1 MRIEKADKMPVEGGN
16 GRGGMRNG
24 PDSMTA
30 AGRWRHGTPGA
41 GAAATVALAVLLLVN
56 LFPLLVMLS
65 ISVKSGGSAFGSL
78 ADLVPRHLTAE
89 NYADVMSKGP
99 FARYFFNSTLV
110 VALVVVGN
118 IVFAS
123 MAAYALARTAPRPAA
138 AMLVL
143 IIATMMI
150 PKHIMMIP
158 LFNLLLGMHLVD
170 TYYALVL
177 PFLVDAFNVF
187 FIYQFVR
194 TVPREMEEAAAM
206 DGAGMFQ
213 TFRKVVFPVL
223 KPALVVT
230 SVNTFLI
237 NWNSFLLPFV
247 LTNSDRVRTLPV
259 GLAILSQGEHSVDWG
274 LLMAGST
281 LAAVP
286 TVAAFAFFQRH
297 IVKGMTE
304 GAVRG

>member
-1 MRIEKADKMPVEGGN
+1 MMRHNRVSPV
-16 GRGGMRNG
+16 
-24 PDSMTA
+24 A
-30 AGRWRHGTPGA
+30 
-41 GAAATVALAVLLLVN
+41 VLLAVLLVVD

-65 ISVKSGGSAFGSL
+65 LSVKGGGGGFGSL
-78 ADLVPRHLTAE
+78 ADLLPRHVSAA
-89 NYADVMSKGP
+89 NYAEILSKGP
-99 FARYFFNSTLV
+99 FARYFLNSTLV
-110 VALVVVGN
+110 VTLVVAGN
-118 IVFAS
+118 ILFAS
-123 MAAYALARTAPRPAA
+123 MAAYAVARTPSRPAA
-138 AMLVL
+138 VMLFLVVS
-143 IIATMMI
+143 TMMV

-158 LFNLLLGMHLVD
+158 LFSLLLGMRMID

-187 FIYQFVR
+187 FIYQFVKS
-194 TVPREMEEAAAM
+194 VPREIEEAAAI
-206 DGAGMFQ
+206 DGAGVWK
-213 TFRKVVFPVL
+213 TFTRVVFPTL

-259 GLAILSQGEHSVDWG
+259 GLAIFSQGEHSVDWG

-281 LAAVP
+281 LAAIP
-286 TVAAFAFFQRH
+286 TVAAFAIFQRH
-297 IVKGMTE
+297 IVRGMTE

>member
-1 MRIEKADKMPVEGGN
+1 MMSPISRTGPV
-16 GRGGMRNG
+16 
-24 PDSMTA
+24 SA
-30 AGRWRHGTPGA
+30 
-41 GAAATVALAVLLLVN
+41 ALAVLLAIN
-56 LFPLLVMLS
+56 LFPLFVMLS
-65 ISVKSGGSAFGSL
+65 MSVTGEGSAFGSL
-78 ADLVPRHLTAE
+78 RDLLPRGASLE
-89 NYADVMSKGP
+89 NYSDIIGRGP
-99 FARYFFNSTLV
+99 FARYFFNSALV
-110 VALVVVGN
+110 VALVVAGN

-123 MAAYALARTAPRPAA
+123 MAAYAIARISPRSAGALLA
-138 AMLVL
+138 LVV
-143 IIATMMI
+143 ATMMI

-158 LFNLLLGMHLVD
+158 LFSLLLKMQMID

-177 PFLVDAFNVF
+177 PFLVEAFNVF
-187 FIYQFVR
+187 FIYQFLKAL
-194 TVPREMEEAAAM
+194 PREMEEAAAI
-206 DGAGMFQ
+206 DGAGMWT
-213 TFRKVVFPVL
+213 TFTKVILPTL

-259 GLAILSQGEHSVDWG
+259 GLAIFSQGEHSVDWG

-281 LAAVP
+281 LAAIP
-286 TVAAFAFFQRH
+286 TVVAFALFQRQ

>member
-1 MRIEKADKMPVEGGN
+1 
-16 GRGGMRNG
+16 
-24 PDSMTA
+24 MTA
-30 AGRWRHGTPGA
+30 ARSDSQGKP
-41 GAAATVALAVLLLVN
+41 AALPCGSRPVTAVLTVVLLAN
-56 LFPLLVMLS
+56 LLPLLVMLS
-65 ISVKSGGSAFGSL
+65 ISVSGEGGAFGSL
-78 ADLVPRHLTAE
+78 ADLLPRRLTAD
-89 NYADVMSKGP
+89 NYAEILTGGP
-99 FARYFFNSTLV
+99 FARYFLNSTLV
-110 VALVVVGN
+110 AALVVGGN
-118 IVFAS
+118 LGFAS
-123 MAAYALARTAPRPAA
+123 MAAYAIARSSERLGSALLLP
-138 AMLVL
+138 V
-143 IIATMMI
+143 IATMMI

-158 LFNLLLGMHLVD
+158 LFSLLLGMRLVD

-187 FIYQFVR
+187 FIYQFVK
-194 TVPREMEEAAAM
+194 TVPRAMEEAAAI
-206 DGAGMFQ
+206 DGAGMWK
-213 TFRKVVFPVL
+213 TFTRVILPVL

-281 LAAVP
+281 LAAIP

-297 IVKGMTE
+297 IVRGMTE

>member
-1 MRIEKADKMPVEGGN
+1 V
-16 GRGGMRNG
+16 
-24 PDSMTA
+24 
-30 AGRWRHGTPGA
+30 
-41 GAAATVALAVLLLVN
+41 AVLLVVLLVVD
-56 LFPLLVMLS
+56 LFPLLVMAAL
-65 ISVKSGGSAFGSL
+65 SVKGGGAGLGSL
-78 ADLVPRHLTAE
+78 ADLLPRHLSAA
-89 NYADVMSKGP
+89 NYSEILARGP
-99 FARYFFNSTLV
+99 FARYFLNSTLV

-123 MAAYALARTAPRPAA
+123 MAAYAVARTPGRPAA
-138 AMLVL
+138 VMIFLTVS
-143 IIATMMI
+143 TMMV

-158 LFNLLLGMHLVD
+158 LFNLLLGMHLID

-177 PFLVDAFNVF
+177 PFLVDAFNVYF
-187 FIYQFVR
+187 LYQFLKS
-194 TVPREMEEAAAM
+194 VPREIEEAAAI
-206 DGAGMFQ
+206 DGAGAWK
-213 TFRKVVFPVL
+213 TFTRVIFPTL

-259 GLAILSQGEHSVDWG
+259 GLAIFSQGEHSVDWG

-281 LAAVP
+281 LAAIP
-286 TVAAFAFFQRH
+286 TVVAFAIFQRH
-297 IVKGMTE
+297 IVRGMTE

>member
-1 MRIEKADKMPVEGGN
+1 MTIDMNTTRASGAT
-16 GRGGMRNG
+16 RARNG
-24 PDSMTA
+24 TSA
-30 AGRWRHGTPGA
+30 ISSPGSSRRLSLV
-41 GAAATVALAVLLLVN
+41 TVLLVVLLVAD
-56 LFPLLVMLS
+56 LFPLLVMVSLS
-65 ISVKSGGSAFGSL
+65 ARESGTFGSL
-78 ADLVPRHLTAE
+78 ADLVPRRLSAA
-89 NYADVMSKGP
+89 NYAELVSGGP
-99 FARYFFNSTLV
+99 FVRYFLNSTLV
-110 VALVVVGN
+110 AALVVAGN
-118 IVFAS
+118 VIFAS
-123 MAAYALARTAPRPAA
+123 MAAYALARTPGRPAA
-138 AMLVL
+138 LMLFLVVS
-143 IIATMMI
+143 TMMI

-158 LFNLLLGMHLVD
+158 LFSLLLGMRLVD

-187 FIYQFVR
+187 FIYQFVK
-194 TVPREMEEAAAM
+194 TVPREMEEAAAL
-206 DGAGMFQ
+206 DGAGAWR
-213 TFRKVVFPVL
+213 TFTRVVFPTL

-281 LAAVP
+281 LAAIP
-286 TVAAFAFFQRH
+286 TVVAFAVFQRH
-297 IVKGMTE
+297 IVKGITE

>member
-1 MRIEKADKMPVEGGN
+1 MNPAT
-16 GRGGMRNG
+16 RGAR
-24 PDSMTA
+24 PART
-30 AGRWRHGTPGA
+30 WP
-41 GAAATVALAVLLLVN
+41 ATVALVALLLVN
-56 LFPLLVMLS
+56 LFPLWVMLS
-65 ISVKSGGSAFGSL
+65 ISIKGDGSSFGSL
-78 ADLVPRHLTAE
+78 RDLAPRQVTAQ
-89 NYADVMSKGP
+89 NYADILRGGP
-99 FARYFFNSTLV
+99 FVRYFLNSALVAVLV
-110 VALVVVGN
+110 VGGN
-118 IVFAS
+118 LVFAS
-123 MAAYALARTAPRPAA
+123 MAAYAIARTSERIGA

-158 LFNLLLGMHLVD
+158 LFSLLLGMNLLD
-170 TYYALVL
+170 TYHALVL

-187 FIYQFVR
+187 FIYQFIK
-194 TVPREMEEAAAM
+194 TVPRAMEEAAAI
-206 DGAGMFQ
+206 DGAGMWT
-213 TFRKVVFPVL
+213 TFTRVVFPTL

-247 LTNSDRVRTLPV
+247 LTSSDRVRTLPV

-297 IVKGMTE
+297 LVRGITE

>member
-1 MRIEKADKMPVEGGN
+1 MQ
-16 GRGGMRNG
+16 
-24 PDSMTA
+24 A
-30 AGRWRHGTPGA
+30 AKPITI
-41 GAAATVALAVLLLVN
+41 VLLVLLLLN
-56 LFPLLVMLS
+56 LFPLYVMLS
-65 ISVKSGGSAFGSL
+65 ISINGEGSTFGSL
-78 ADLVPRHLTAE
+78 RDLIPHRATAE
-89 NYADVMSKGP
+89 NYAEVLSKGP

-110 VALVVVGN
+110 VVLVVAGN
-118 IVFAS
+118 IAFAS
-123 MAAYALARTAPRPAA
+123 MAAYAIARSPQRSAGVMLA
-138 AMLVL
+138 L
-143 IIATMMI
+143 IVSTMMI

-158 LFNLLLGMHLVD
+158 LFSLLLKIRLID

-187 FIYQFVR
+187 FIYQFVK
-194 TVPREMEEAAAM
+194 TVPREIEEAAYI
-206 DGAGMFQ
+206 DGAGMWK
-213 TFRKVVFPVL
+213 TFTKVIFPIL

-230 SVNTFLI
+230 SLNTFLL

-281 LAAVP
+281 IAAIP
-286 TVAAFAFFQRH
+286 TVVAFAVFQRH
-297 IVKGMTE
+297 IVKGITE

>member
-1 MRIEKADKMPVEGGN
+1 VNPV
-16 GRGGMRNG
+16 
-24 PDSMTA
+24 T
-30 AGRWRHGTPGA
+30 
-41 GAAATVALAVLLLVN
+41 VLLLVILVCD

-65 ISVKSGGSAFGSL
+65 LSVKGGGSAFGSL
-78 ADLVPRHLTAE
+78 ADLVPHRLSGA
-89 NYADVMSKGP
+89 NYAEILAKGP

-110 VALVVVGN
+110 VALVVAGN
-118 IVFAS
+118 IIFAS
-123 MAAYALARTAPRPAA
+123 MAAYAVARTPRGPAA
-138 AMLVL
+138 VLLFL
-143 IIATMMI
+143 IISTMMV

-158 LFNLLLGMHLVD
+158 LFSLLLGMRLID

-177 PFLVDAFNVF
+177 PFIVDAFNVF
-187 FIYQFVR
+187 FIYQFVK
-194 TVPREMEEAAAM
+194 TVPREIEEAASI
-206 DGAGMFQ
+206 DGAGAWK
-213 TFRKVVFPVL
+213 TFTRVVFPIL

-281 LAAVP
+281 LAAIP
-286 TVAAFAFFQRH
+286 TVAAFAVFQRH
-297 IVKGMTE
+297 IVRGMTE

>member
-1 MRIEKADKMPVEGGN
+1 V
-16 GRGGMRNG
+16 
-24 PDSMTA
+24 
-30 AGRWRHGTPGA
+30 
-41 GAAATVALAVLLLVN
+41 LLVLLLLN
-56 LFPLLVMLS
+56 LFPLYVMLS
-65 ISVKSGGSAFGSL
+65 ISINGEGSTFGSL
-78 ADLVPRHLTAE
+78 RDLIPHRATAE
-89 NYADVMSKGP
+89 NYAEVLSKGP

-110 VALVVVGN
+110 VVLVVAGN

-123 MAAYALARTAPRPAA
+123 MAAYAIARSPQRSAGVMLA
-138 AMLVL
+138 L
-143 IIATMMI
+143 IVSTMMI

-158 LFNLLLGMHLVD
+158 LFSLLLRIRLID

-187 FIYQFVR
+187 FIYQFVK
-194 TVPREMEEAAAM
+194 TVPREIEEAAYI
-206 DGAGMFQ
+206 DGAGMWK
-213 TFRKVVFPVL
+213 TFTKVIFPIL

-230 SVNTFLI
+230 SLNTFLL

-281 LAAVP
+281 IAAIP
-286 TVAAFAFFQRH
+286 TVVAFAIFQRH
-297 IVKGMTE
+297 IVKGITE

>member
-1 MRIEKADKMPVEGGN
+1 MNQLR
-16 GRGGMRNG
+16 
-24 PDSMTA
+24 T
-30 AGRWRHGTPGA
+30 TGA
-41 GAAATVALAVLLLVN
+41 GAAALPAARSTRTWPVTAALVVLLLVN
-56 LFPLLVMLS
+56 LFPLWVMLS
-65 ISVKSGGSAFGSL
+65 ISVNGEGSSFGSL
-78 ADLVPRHLTAE
+78 RDLVPREVTAE
-89 NYADVMSKGP
+89 NYSDILRGGP
-99 FARYFFNSTLV
+99 FARYFLNSTLV
-110 VALVVVGN
+110 AALVVGGN
-118 IVFAS
+118 LVFAS
-123 MAAYALARTAPRPAA
+123 MAAYAIARTSERFGA

-158 LFNLLLGMHLVD
+158 LFSLLLGMNLVD
-170 TYYALVL
+170 TYHALVL

-187 FIYQFVR
+187 FIYQFIK
-194 TVPREMEEAAAM
+194 TVPRAMEEAAAI
-206 DGAGMFQ
+206 DGAGMWK
-213 TFRKVVFPVL
+213 TFTRVIFPTL

-286 TVAAFAFFQRH
+286 TVAAFAFFQKH
-297 IVKGMTE
+297 IVKGITE

>member
-1 MRIEKADKMPVEGGN
+1 MNAEAGAKHPA
-16 GRGGMRNG
+16 G
-24 PDSMTA
+24 PGLAERA
-30 AGRWRHGTPGA
+30 AGGSRRARAIT
-41 GAAATVALAVLLLVN
+41 AVLIVLLVAD

-65 ISVKSGGSAFGSL
+65 LSVRAGGGSLGSI
-78 ADLVPRHLTAE
+78 ADLIPRSVSAA
-89 NYADVMSKGP
+89 NYAEILAKGP
-99 FARYFFNSTLV
+99 FARYFLNSTLV
-110 VALVVVGN
+110 VTLVVAGN

-123 MAAYALARTAPRPAA
+123 MAAYAVARTSRRPAA
-138 AMLVL
+138 VMLFLVVS
-143 IIATMMI
+143 TMMV

-158 LFNLLLGMHLVD
+158 LFSLLLDMNLID

-177 PFLVDAFNVF
+177 PFIVDAFNVF
-187 FIYQFVR
+187 FIYQFLR
-194 TVPREMEEAAAM
+194 SVPREIEEAAAI
-206 DGAGMFQ
+206 DGAGMWK
-213 TFRKVVFPVL
+213 TFTRVVFPTL

-259 GLAILSQGEHSVDWG
+259 GLAIFAQGEHSVDWG

-281 LAAVP
+281 LAAIP

-297 IVKGMTE
+297 IVRGITE